1 MKKIF
6 IMSVLLLFSGVSA
19 QKKTH
24 TVSKGD
30 NAYNISKKYGI
41 SLDEFFRLNP
51 DSKSGNLKIGEVVTV
66 KTGSGMPSSTTVGYI
81 TVEPGQTL
89 YGILKQYKVS
99 ESEIKK
105 LNPGLESNLKV
116 GDRLAL
122 PASSISRYSGSA
134 AVSIAGNRNSSVIKD
149 APANNYTSSGISTD
163 NFVTYTVQSGDTTFG
178 IVNKFAVT
186 LDDLIRLNADL
197 SKGLKTG
204 MVLKIKP
211 ADKAYVKKS
220 GDELNVVVMLPFGYE
235 SGDSK
240 YRSMSMDFLSGAKL
254 AVERNARRGQKLN
267 IKVVDAGSEAT
278 FKNSLTQINR
288 DNTDLI
294 VGPLFK
300 SSILEV
306 LEYVKDSKIPVVA
319 PFANSEDLYGF
330 SNLIIVETNEQTY
343 ADRIV
348 QEVKTVYSDQ
358 KIFVVADVDGAHAN
372 YIRSALMKT
381 LKNPNIQIVS
391 SPSEIK
397 ADTNMM
403 TGQSV
408 PVIAILA
415 SNNDNTGES
424 FAERMISMSKE
435 VQGIKAFSMY
445 YVPTFEKKADEL
457 TQAGL
462 VYIMDRTINT
472 EGAFEKEILSEFNQK
487 YCKTPGKYS
496 IIGFDVM
503 NDMLSRE
510 NSRGEIF
517 SQMGKTQIQLATKF
531 EFERVQR
538 NGAYVNTGYRVVR
551 LVP

>member
-1 MKKIF
+1 
-6 IMSVLLLFSGVSA
+6 
-19 QKKTH
+19 
-24 TVSKGD
+24 
-30 NAYNISKKYGI
+30 
-41 SLDEFFRLNP
+41 
-51 DSKSGNLKIGEVVTV
+51 
-66 KTGSGMPSSTTVGYI
+66 
-81 TVEPGQTL
+81 
-89 YGILKQYKVS
+89 
-99 ESEIKK
+99 
-105 LNPGLESNLKV
+105 
-116 GDRLAL
+116 
-122 PASSISRYSGSA
+122 
-134 AVSIAGNRNSSVIKD
+134 
-149 APANNYTSSGISTD
+149 
-163 NFVTYTVQSGDTTFG
+163 
-178 IVNKFAVT
+178 
-186 LDDLIRLNADL
+186 
-197 SKGLKTG
+197 
-204 MVLKIKP
+204 
-211 ADKAYVKKS
+211 
-220 GDELNVVVMLPFGYE
+220 
-235 SGDSK
+235 
-240 YRSMSMDFLSGAKL
+240 
-254 AVERNARRGQKLN
+254 
-267 IKVVDAGSEAT
+267 
-278 FKNSLTQINR
+278 
-288 DNTDLI
+288 
-294 VGPLFK
+294 
-300 SSILEV
+300 
-306 LEYVKDSKIPVVA
+306 
-319 PFANSEDLYGF
+319 
-330 SNLIIVETNEQTY
+330 
-343 ADRIV
+343 
-348 QEVKTVYSDQ
+348 
-358 KIFVVADVDGAHAN
+358 DGAHSN

-487 YCKTPGKYS
+487 YCKTPSKYS